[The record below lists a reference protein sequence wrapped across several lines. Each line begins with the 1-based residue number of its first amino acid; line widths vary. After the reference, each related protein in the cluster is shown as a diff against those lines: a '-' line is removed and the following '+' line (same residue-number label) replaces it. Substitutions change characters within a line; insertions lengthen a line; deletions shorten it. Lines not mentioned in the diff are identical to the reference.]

1 MTRAFFLVLIG
12 VVLLACERPG
22 SPEQT
27 RRLAGQALQG
37 TLAYPRSTMVGVS
50 AGEEAAQLVMSS
62 PDSVTVIARW
72 FLRTLPMNHWEVKR
86 TLSDASGTVTI
97 YAEQNKRPLWLTLRP
112 SVGGPGT
119 TYTMIGVIPQ
129 DSAKARDSTKAK

>member
-1 MTRAFFLVLIG
+1 MTRAAVLVLICAA
-12 VVLLACERPG
+12 LLACERRG

-37 TLAYPRSTMVGVS
+37 TLAYPRSTMVSVS

-62 PDSVTVIARW
+62 PDSVQVVAGW
-72 FLRTLPMNHWEVKR
+72 FVRALGMNNWDVKR
-86 TLSDASGTVTI
+86 NIADANGTVTI

-112 SVGGPGT
+112 NVGGPGT
-119 TYTMIGVIPQ
+119 TYTMIGVIPK
-129 DSAKARDSTKAK
+129 DSVKS

>member
-1 MTRAFFLVLIG
+1 MTRAA
-12 VVLLACERPG
+12 VVLCIVASALACERPG

-37 TLAYPRSTMVGVS
+37 TLAYPRSTMVSVA

-62 PDSVTVIARW
+62 PDSVTTVARW
-72 FLRTLPMNHWEVKR
+72 FVRALGMNNWDVKR
-86 TLSDASGTVTI
+86 NLTDANGTVTI

-112 SVGGPGT
+112 NVGGPGT

-129 DSAKARDSTKAK
+129 DSMKAKDSTK